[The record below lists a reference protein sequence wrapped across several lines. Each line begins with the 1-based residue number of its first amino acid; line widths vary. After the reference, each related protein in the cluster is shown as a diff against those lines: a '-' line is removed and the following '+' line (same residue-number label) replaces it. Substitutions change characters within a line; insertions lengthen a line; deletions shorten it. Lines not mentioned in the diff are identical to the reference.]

1 MLSILLALTLI
12 ADGDWPYY
20 GRDPG
25 GTKFSPLKQID
36 RSNVQKLKV
45 AWTFHTGDMYK
56 GEKGRATAFES
67 TPLYVDGTLFVT
79 TPLGKVIA
87 LNPATGKELRRFDAK
102 VNRDTGYG
110 DFANRG
116 VSTWVDSKTKERRL
130 FLASIDARLIALDA
144 KTGRKF
150 DDFGDNG
157 EVRLR
162 NGLRVAPHEE
172 SEYEETSPPAVIGD
186 VVVVGS
192 AIADNGFLETASG
205 EVRGYDV
212 RTGKLLWTWHSLAL
226 TNGMRAGGANAWSII
241 SADPERNLVFLPTG
255 SASPDYYGG
264 ERPGDDRYANSV
276 VALRADTGEMVWY
289 FQTVHH
295 DLWDYDVAS
304 QPTLITVRQGNKTIP
319 AIAVGSKTGH
329 LFLLDRVSG
338 KPIFPVEER
347 PVPASDVPGE
357 KAFPTQP
364 FPTAPTALVPQK
376 LTSADVWGVTEED
389 RKWCRDTVAG
399 LRSEGVFT
407 PPSLGGS
414 LVAPGNIGGM
424 AWGGAAFDPASGL
437 LLIPTNRLPS
447 VVHLIPREK
456 IAEFRKAHPGGEY
469 APQNGSPYWMRRD
482 FLLNENRVPC
492 NAPPWGALTAVDV
505 NNGKIRWEVPLGSM
519 PWLTAHPE
527 AANWGSVN
535 LGGPIVTAGG
545 LVFIG
550 ASLDAHLHAFDVQT
564 GKQLW
569 MGDLPTSARATPM
582 TYRAPNGKQYVVIAA
597 GGHEIAGIKLGDSL
611 VAFALE

>member
-25 GTKFSPLKQID
+25 GSKFSPLKQID
-36 RSNVQKLKV
+36 RSNVQKLKM
-45 AWTFHTGDMYK
+45 AWTFHTGDLYK
-56 GEKGRATAFES
+56 PEKGRATAFES
-67 TPLYVDGTLFVT
+67 TPLYLDETLFVT

-87 LNPATGKELRRFDAK
+87 LDPATGKELWRFDAK
-102 VNRDTGYG
+102 VNRDAGYG

-116 VSTWVDSKTKERRL
+116 VSMWVDSKTKQRRL

-144 KTGRKF
+144 KTGRRF

-172 SEYEETSPPAVIGD
+172 SEYEETSPPAVVGD

-226 TNGMRAGGANAWSII
+226 TKGMRAGGGNAWSII

-255 SASPDYYGG
+255 SPSPDYYGG

-304 QPTLITVRQGNKTIP
+304 QPTLITVRQGGKTIP

-347 PVPASDVPGE
+347 
-357 KAFPTQP
+357 
-364 FPTAPTALVPQK
+364 
-376 LTSADVWGVTEED
+376 
-389 RKWCRDTVAG
+389 R
-399 LRSEGVFT
+399 
-407 PPSLGGS
+407 GS
-414 LVAPGNIGGM
+414 
-424 AWGGAAFDPASGL
+424 
-437 LLIPTNRLPS
+437 R
-447 VVHLIPREK
+447 
-456 IAEFRKAHPGGEY
+456 
-469 APQNGSPYWMRRD
+469 
-482 FLLNENRVPC
+482 
-492 NAPPWGALTAVDV
+492 
-505 NNGKIRWEVPLGSM
+505 
-519 PWLTAHPE
+519 
-527 AANWGSVN
+527 
-535 LGGPIVTAGG
+535 
-545 LVFIG
+545 
-550 ASLDAHLHAFDVQT
+550 
-564 GKQLW
+564 
-569 MGDLPTSARATPM
+569 
-582 TYRAPNGKQYVVIAA
+582 
-597 GGHEIAGIKLGDSL
+597 
-611 VAFALE
+611 